1 MSRPVSVAG
10 STTNISHASRPL
22 PPKSRSISSSNIS
35 LFVSNLR
42 LLNLD
47 QHQDWPD
54 ITIQTFDTKDALQ
67 NQKKRV
73 SCTEWSLYRL
83 FEIWDRDTTR
93 EVSQVSPCF
102 LILCTYIG
110 QKLQPFFPPLE
121 PIQSLNLRASLFRCL
136 NDLKKNDVLGREAT
150 LRKTMLDDCK
160 GDKFEEILLL
170 FSAAVVRK
178 QILST
183 RRKQPSSIG
192 RNIAVA
198 KNIDKRELSTI
209 APLSLAYRASLAKTI
224 QSRATLK
231 STLDQF
237 RTSLYEKTND
247 YHQRHLNLLELQE
260 ATTENLPPEVEK
272 SIKRELRQN
281 WVGSIDGCDALLMGN
296 KLASSDA
303 PMNSSF
309 DDIWQHFRQGTTPT
323 VLSESLSLLE
333 TLQSRVDEQND
344 RLRLWKTYREVFED
358 TNKPANS
365 AQKSVVSI
373 SRDFAAEAHG
383 LDIFNKHRSIG
394 AEHTLPGIVDGSS
407 PEGSVNYGQ
416 VVQDMKQGLAD
427 VIKRKKQHG
436 PAPLHQVN
444 NMQRVE
450 AIQAPIPVFLG
461 GAREPKEDLFSPLK
475 RPLLES
481 ANSTPINTRHEP
493 HRTHQWLS
501 RTHSQPTTTPQ
512 SVKSEY
518 GMPAGSMMESPYS
531 SPLRQSELTGPSPS
545 VQRDRERYVK
555 AHALS
560 PLEESEGSPSNET
573 AIPEDMAYIGS
584 ANPSHK
590 DKIEGQVSS
599 LEQEIKEI
607 ELNEQQRSSP
617 IPELLDDSPLF
628 SSPLPTIS
636 SPKKRPDLSER
647 ARMSMTSFRS
657 SENSHPLPQ
666 PTPDAPTSSMDLET
680 TNSQSRRTSLAD
692 RALASL
698 TQASLH
704 PEPQRRRTTKERP
717 KSAFIPSNA
726 AQYSTPMKAGRSSL
740 GGTRDTTPR
749 DKLFEQDAE
758 YASVFKSRPKIA
770 MSPVLS
776 PELELE
782 MEEAEEFSFE
792 DNAEGDESMVGMQ
805 SSPLGKF
812 GM

>member
-1 MSRPVSVAG
+1 
-10 STTNISHASRPL
+10 
-22 PPKSRSISSSNIS
+22 
-35 LFVSNLR
+35 
-42 LLNLD
+42 
-47 QHQDWPD
+47 
-54 ITIQTFDTKDALQ
+54 
-67 NQKKRV
+67 
-73 SCTEWSLYRL
+73 
-83 FEIWDRDTTR
+83 
-93 EVSQVSPCF
+93 
-102 LILCTYIG
+102 
-110 QKLQPFFPPLE
+110 LQPFFPPLE
-121 PIQSLNLRASLFRCL
+121 PIQSLNLRAALFRCL

-170 FSAAVVRK
+170 FSAAVIRK
-178 QILST
+178 QMLPT

-198 KNIDKRELSTI
+198 KDIDKRELSTI
-209 APLSLAYRASLAKTI
+209 APLSLAYRASLAKNI
-224 QSRATLK
+224 QRRATLK
-231 STLDQF
+231 LALDQF

-247 YHQRHLNLLELQE
+247 YHQRHLTLLELQE
-260 ATTENLPPEVEK
+260 ATTENLPPEIEK
-272 SIKRELRQN
+272 LIKRELHQN
-281 WVGSIDGCDALLMGN
+281 WVGSIEGCGALLAGS

-303 PMNSSF
+303 SMDSSF
-309 DDIWQHFRQGTTPT
+309 DELWQHFRQGTTPT
-323 VLSESLSLLE
+323 VLPESVSLFE
-333 TLQSRVDEQND
+333 TLKSRVDEQND

-365 AQKSVVSI
+365 AQESAVPI

-394 AEHTLPGIVDGSS
+394 AEQALPGIVDGPS

-427 VIKRKKQHG
+427 AIKRKKQHG
-436 PAPLHQVN
+436 QAPYYQVDSI
-444 NMQRVE
+444 QRTE
-450 AIQAPIPVFLG
+450 PIQAPIPVFLG
-461 GAREPKEDLFSPLK
+461 GVREPKEDLFSPLE
-475 RPLLES
+475 RPLLAS
-481 ANSTPINTRHEP
+481 ANSTPINSRHEP
-493 HRTHQWLS
+493 HQTHQWLS
-501 RTHSQPTTTPQ
+501 RTYSQPITTPQ
-512 SVKSEY
+512 SVRSTN
-518 GMPAGSMMESPYS
+518 SMMESPYS
-531 SPLRQSELTGPSPS
+531 HPLRQPELTGPSPS

-555 AHALS
+555 AHAPS
-560 PLEESEGSPSNET
+560 PLKEIEGSPSYKT
-573 AIPEDMAYIGS
+573 ASTGNMANLSS
-584 ANPSHK
+584 ANRSHK
-590 DKIEGQVSS
+590 DMIEDHVSS
-599 LEQEIKEI
+599 LEHRIDEI
-607 ELNEQQRSSP
+607 ELNERQQSSP
-617 IPELLDDSPLF
+617 SPDLLDNSLLF
-628 SSPLPTIS
+628 SSPLPTI

-647 ARMSMTSFRS
+647 ARMSMASFRS

-666 PTPDAPTSSMDLET
+666 PTPDVPTSSMDLEA

-692 RALASL
+692 RALASM

-704 PEPQRRRTTKERP
+704 PEPQRRKTTKERP

-792 DNAEGDESMVGMQ
+792 DNAEGDESMLGIQ
-805 SSPLGKF
+805 SSPLGKS